1 MATIDDVIQANEDLS
16 LAIETYAS
24 ACKPLK
30 FKGMSFAMEEAQED
44 SKDQAKEG
52 VWAKFKAFIKRIKD
66 WFMGLFKKRKE
77 KLDQIEELEKK
88 VDVKKEMDF
97 SSRMEE
103 ALKEASKP
111 AAAQPTPEPAAA
123 KPAESKPE
131 PVKETPAEPRKPEP
145 HEYETAFNAKRGDI
159 ERATKD
165 IIRKILANKFSSD
178 YADIMRIVMSDT
190 SSGDSNKIGRKIADA
205 FSEVTGRLDSFGRV
219 LTKIDSEAK
228 LGHGGYEEINE
239 SIKVVNAII
248 AGTDAGKVWVDNVQ
262 NHSVEEMV
270 SAYKRYC
277 GFVVDINSGLNSRSL
292 RNIERSLSNVT
303 EQIDRFAAE
312 GKGTPEVLES
322 IRKTYAESI
331 VPVSNTFGKILNLY
345 SSALDQSFRNQHLI
359 GSIRDAGVQGT
370 RQVLGENT
378 TKHISLIVI
387 GKMLNEIMA

>member
-1 MATIDDVIQANEDLS
+1 MNTIDQVVAANEELVAA
-16 LAIETYAS
+16 LEHFNNVS
-24 ACKPLK
+24 APFS
-30 FKGMSFAMEEAQED
+30 FKGMSFALEEAQED

-77 KLDQIEELEKK
+77 KLDRIEELEKK
-88 VDVKKEMDF
+88 VDVEMERDF
-97 SSRMEE
+97 SSRMEK
-103 ALKEASKP
+103 ALKEASK
-111 AAAQPTPEPAAA
+111 
-123 KPAESKPE
+123 
-131 PVKETPAEPRKPEP
+131 
-145 HEYETAFNAKRGDI
+145 TAFNAKRGDI
-159 ERATKD
+159 ERATKV

-219 LTKIDSEAK
+219 LTKIDSEEK

-248 AGTDAGKVWVDNVQ
+248 AGTDAGKAWVDNVQ

-359 GSIRDAGVQGT
+359 DSIRDAGVQGT

-378 TKHISLIVI
+378 TKHISLIAI
-387 GKMLNEIMA
+387 GKMLNEITA